1 MRLGPVPRND
11 RPADAPAP
19 AGDARPGVVI
29 ITGSCCI
36 PGMQPFD
43 AQARR
48 VVEQAIAESG
58 VAAELRDLPASN
70 AMFGGAPRD
79 VMARLLAM
87 LNEEGRIGLPA
98 VLVDGEVV
106 SYGVPTVEAVRV
118 TLLKAAAPRRANEQ
132 QEPVHGQ

>member
-1 MRLGPVPRND
+1 M
-11 RPADAPAP
+11 
-19 AGDARPGVVI
+19 I